1 MRLHAD
7 YGGWSFAVLGLP
19 SSRVRALMLAL
30 MFAAVVLPPCKLR
43 AAPATGPTHV
53 LVVGQPIAFKPP
65 TLPVSIICDDLSVVR
80 VEDAGTFLR
89 ITGLRPGAT
98 SCSVGSPQRPG
109 LRQIHHFDVRSP

>member
-7 YGGWSFAVLGLP
+7 SGGWSFAAVGLP
-19 SSRVRALMLAL
+19 SSHVRASMFAL
-30 MFAAVVLPPCKLR
+30 MIVLVMVPPCKLR

-53 LVVGQPIAFKPP
+53 LVVGQTVAFTPP

-109 LRQIHHFDVRSP
+109 LRQMHHFDVRAP

>member
-1 MRLHAD
+1 
-7 YGGWSFAVLGLP
+7 V
-19 SSRVRALMLAL
+19 SRVRALIVAL
-30 MFAAVVLPPCKLR
+30 VVAA
-43 AAPATGPTHV
+43 AGQTHV
-53 LVVGQPIAFKPP
+53 LVVGQPIAFNPP

-109 LRQIHHFDVRSP
+109 LRQIHRFDVRSP

>member
-1 MRLHAD
+1 MRLHAE
-7 YGGWSFAVLGLP
+7 YGGWSAAATDLP
-19 SSRVRALMLAL
+19 SSRVRALIVASLI
-30 MFAAVVLPPCKLR
+30 AAVTVPPCKLR

-53 LVVGQPIAFKPP
+53 LVVGEPIAFKPP
-65 TLPVSIICDDLSVVR
+65 TLPVSVICDDLSVLR

-109 LRQIHHFDVRSP
+109 LRQMHHFEVRSP